1 MDRITTGDSHLAH
14 SNATLEQAG
23 TDQEVSVSSTRKVKL
38 SDSEATIDTTNL
50 PTCQTVQAK
59 ERTNSQ
65 VVTREVDILNGS
77 TANYPTDNSYFST
90 SNTNSIATSKTP
102 EASFSFE
109 SIKACDSRREELIK
123 NFLEGNTK
131 NFTDSEWLYL
141 IFKFGKLRFSKCR
154 SCEWKKEE
162 LMELFQEHG
171 EKFLFLRSKLMMLRM
186 KVEDLVSQYQ
196 YDDKINKKQYE
207 HGFIFSRRRLTEELK
222 ANIPVHQVHKIV
234 SEARTGIERVEYN
247 ITEQIHMDED
257 IFHIHHNMLFAKLV
271 ITCNEHSQYTP
282 PEANTWAS
290 TEDALK
296 TACNNTKFPES
307 FQSSSELDQWISDAI
322 MPHSV
327 CGGRTLQIAK
337 NGKTYYFKF
346 LRQGEDINEFIREKA
361 MHEMLH
367 ESGFDQH
374 LKSEIPECAGLY
386 AHPYN
391 SKLEQFDDKLA
402 IHTDH
407 QGNQRVYAYCF
418 TASEDYVAYAYQ
430 ITPEQPE
437 DIYKSSDMGLRKA
450 AYDIGFFARHGAM
463 FDSILP
469 VLHSTR
475 GGSRRWMSLA
485 GVYMDDTDGA
495 AKNYVKYPGLIM
507 DWSGAAT
514 NRPDISKSG
523 LRDLGDSLFINHI
536 TSEYDI
542 FKEHRISPNYH
553 FEKVLKTIVFF
564 STLQDNLVAIFLLY
578 GRLHQSD
585 SQYHYHNREAVQ
597 KLEVFIEHVLDNF
610 LRGYFNDS
618 QICCQEIMAIGV
630 ENYQKWLKKTAT
642 EIIYWTAAQPD
653 FVNNNGELEEIS
665 AFMGTTEFD
674 HVNQCYVKQILNT
687 GFIDQTLYPKVK
699 ISFQQ
704 SEIGKNFR
712 ITGEKF
718 LGLYGCIFPL
728 TSLLKGVP
736 YLFSQLISRSSP
748 V

>member
-1 MDRITTGDSHLAH
+1 MNRIPSGDPRLSH
-14 SNATLEQAG
+14 SNATSKH
-23 TDQEVSVSSTRKVKL
+23 TDIDREVRVFSNKRLKL
-38 SDSEATIDTTNL
+38 SLSEATINATNPL
-50 PTCQTVQAK
+50 NCTTVQAREGTK
-59 ERTNSQ
+59 SQ
-65 VVTREVDILNGS
+65 GVTREVGIFTGS
-77 TANYPTDNSYFST
+77 AANHLTDNSYFRT
-90 SNTNSIATSKTP
+90 SNTDSIATSKTP
-102 EASFSFE
+102 EALFSFE
-109 SIKACDSRREELIK
+109 SIKECDSRRKELIK
-123 NFLEGNTK
+123 NYLEGNTK

-154 SCEWKKEE
+154 TCQWKKEE
-162 LMELFQEHG
+162 LMKLYDEYG
-171 EKFLFLRSKLMMLRM
+171 EKFLFLRSKLMMLRS
-186 KVEDLVSQYQ
+186 KVEDLVSQY
-196 YDDKINKKQYE
+196 DAKIKKKQYGY
-207 HGFIFSRRRLTEELK
+207 GFTSSRRKLTHELK
-222 ANIPVHQVHKIV
+222 ANIPAHQVHKIV

-247 ITEQIHMDED
+247 ITEQILIDED
-257 IFHIHHNMLFAKLV
+257 IFCTHHNMLFAKLV

-282 PEANTWAS
+282 PEANTWTS
-290 TEDALK
+290 TEDAIK
-296 TACNNTKFPES
+296 TACNNIKFPES
-307 FQSSSELDQWISDAI
+307 FQQSHKLDQWISDAI
-322 MPHSV
+322 MPQSV
-327 CGGRTLQIAK
+327 CGGRTLQIHK

-346 LRQGEDINEFIREKA
+346 LRQGEDINQFVREKV
-361 MHEMLH
+361 MHEILH
-367 ESGFDQH
+367 NSGFTKH
-374 LKSEIPECAGLY
+374 LKSEIPVFVGLY

-391 SKLEQFDDKLA
+391 SKFEQFDDKLA

-430 ITPEQPE
+430 TTPEQPE
-437 DIYKSSDMGLRKA
+437 DIYQSSDMGLRKA
-450 AYDIGFFARHGAM
+450 AYDIGFFARHGTI

-475 GGSRRWMSLA
+475 NGSRKWLSLG
-485 GVYMDDTDGA
+485 GVFADCTDVDA
-495 AKNYVKYPGLIM
+495 RNYTRYPGLIV
-507 DWSGAAT
+507 DWSRTAT

-523 LRDLGDSLFINHI
+523 LRDLGDSVFINHI
-536 TSEYDI
+536 TREYHI
-542 FKEHRISPNYH
+542 FKEFGIFPNLH
-553 FEKVLKTIVFF
+553 FEKVLKTLVFF
-564 STLQDNLVAIFLLY
+564 NTLLDNFVAIILLY

-585 SQYHYHNREAVQ
+585 PQYHYHNREAVQ
-597 KLEVFIEHVLDNF
+597 KLEVFIENVLDDF
-610 LRGYFNDS
+610 LQGYLNDS
-618 QICCQEIMAIGV
+618 QVCCKKIMAMGDA
-630 ENYQKWLKKTAT
+630 NYQKWLKKTAT

-653 FVNNNGELEEIS
+653 FVKNNGGVKEIP
-665 AFMGTTEFD
+665 AFMDATEFD